1 MPQQISKKILVYLFF
16 FIIFGSLN
24 NKNFSNIKLPM
35 ITLIKV
41 TGIEEDNNFSKNKIL
56 EFFELKNLFFL
67 NKSEIKKL
75 IDSNNIVEKYSVF
88 KKYPSTIEINIIKTN
103 FLAYV
108 NIDGIKYFVGTNEKL
123 IEAEEEIK
131 NIASI
136 FGDFNSQ
143 EFFRLK
149 TIIDY
154 SNFDYN
160 DIENLIFFPSGRWD
174 IQTKSGILIRLPK
187 EKIKE
192 SLNFSL
198 SILLDDKT
206 KNAKLIDLRQR
217 NQVILNE

>member
-24 NKNFSNIKLPM
+24 NQNLSNIKLPM

-41 TGIEEDNNFSKNKIL
+41 TGIEENNNFSKNKIL
-56 EFFELKNLFFL
+56 EFFEFKNLFFL

-143 EFFRLK
+143 EFFRFK

>member
-24 NKNFSNIKLPM
+24 NKNLSNIKLPM

-88 KKYPSTIEINIIKTN
+88 KKYLSTIE
-103 FLAYV
+103 
-108 NIDGIKYFVGTNEKL
+108 

-131 NIASI
+131 NIAQI

>member
-24 NKNFSNIKLPM
+24 NKNLSNIELPM

-149 TIIDY
+149 TIID
-154 SNFDYN
+154 
-160 DIENLIFFPSGRWD
+160 
-174 IQTKSGILIRLPK
+174 
-187 EKIKE
+187 
-192 SLNFSL
+192 
-198 SILLDDKT
+198 
-206 KNAKLIDLRQR
+206 
-217 NQVILNE
+217 